1 MKTYTIY
8 KNSDGS
14 ILRCITTTADN
25 IAANIP
31 SGYSSIEGSSHPKKH
46 VVTSGSIV
54 SKSDSDI
61 TAYDT
66 LKASNVV
73 RAERDRLLSV
83 DIDTL
88 NPIRWNALSSTK
100 QTEWATY
107 RQALL
112 DIPDQAGFPNSVTW
126 PTKPT

>member
-14 ILRCITTTADN
+14 ILRCITTIADN
-25 IAANIP
+25 IAANVP
-31 SGYSSIEGSSHPKKH
+31 SGYSYIEGSSHPKKQ

-54 SKSDSDI
+54 NKSDSDI

-66 LKASNVV
+66 LQSSNEI
-73 RAERDRLLSV
+73 REERDKRLKLY
-83 DIDTL
+83 IDTL

-112 DIPDQAGFPNSVTW
+112 DIPDQSGFPNSVTW

>member
-1 MKTYTIY
+1 MALPKMTTPTYE
-8 KNSDGS
+8 
-14 ILRCITTTADN
+14 LE
-25 IAANIP
+25 IP
-31 SGYSSIEGSSHPKKH
+31 STDEKIKYRPFLVKEEKILMMAME
-46 VVTSGSIV
+46 

-66 LKASNVV
+66 LQSSNEI
-73 RAERDRLLSV
+73 REERDKRLKLY
-83 DIDTL
+83 IDTL

>member
-1 MKTYTIY
+1 MCIRDS
-8 KNSDGS
+8 SD
-14 ILRCITTTADN
+14 
-25 IAANIP
+25 IAAYNTVKTSNI
-31 SGYSSIEGSSHPKKH
+31 
-46 VVTSGSIV
+46 
-54 SKSDSDI
+54 
-61 TAYDT
+61 
-66 LKASNVV
+66 V